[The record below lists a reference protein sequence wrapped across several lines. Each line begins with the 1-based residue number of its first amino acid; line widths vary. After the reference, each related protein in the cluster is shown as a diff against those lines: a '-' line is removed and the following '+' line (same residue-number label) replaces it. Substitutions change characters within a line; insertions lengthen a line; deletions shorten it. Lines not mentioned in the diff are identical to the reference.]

1 MGTVLGLEPWLG
13 YSIIAVLLTYVLSA
27 GGWVLARAGR
37 NPLWVLALL
46 VPWVNIAAIWLF
58 AYARWPAQD
67 ETVRGGTADDFDGDS
82 GGGSGADGRAG

>member
-46 VPWVNIAAIWLF
+46 VPWVNIAGIWWF

-67 ETVRGGTADDFDGDS
+67 ETAAAAGDDAADDAS
-82 GGGSGADGRAG
+82 GRAG

>member
-13 YSIIAVLLTYVLSA
+13 YSIIAVLLTYALSA

-46 VPWVNIAAIWLF
+46 VPWVNIVGLWWF

-67 ETVRGGTADDFDGDS
+67 ETPPVGDIDDGDS
-82 GGGSGADGRAG
+82 DADGRTG